1 MVNKLKIIKKIY
13 ENSQLTISNW
23 MKKVALII
31 FSFITP
37 LFAGAAVIK
46 GNNFKEIIE
55 SIAGFLNEPV
65 IPTLVGLSLL
75 WFLFGLA
82 QFIRSAGNSEAIE
95 EGKKK
100 MLYGVVGLFV
110 IVSIWGLVGILK
122 NTFEI

>member
-1 MVNKLKIIKKIY
+1 
-13 ENSQLTISNW
+13 
-23 MKKVALII
+23 MKKTTLII

-37 LFAGAAVIK
+37 LFSNAATIK
-46 GNNFKEIIE
+46 GNNFKEITQ
-55 SIAGFLNEPV
+55 SVAVFLSNSV
-65 IPTLVGLSLL
+65 TTTLIGLSLL

-122 NTFEI
+122 DTFGV